1 MRNFGIR
8 VIGLNKRRASNKFAP
23 KGTEYVLVE
32 YSEEAKA
39 YRLRKKCTRSI
50 VKKRDVRFLE
60 GDDVLIRKGMETDYI
75 EDAYNA
81 PLLKD
86 VIANPQINHQ
96 TRILTVN
103 LQTNRRMRI
112 LVTARTHKRRS
123 SMSPHHHAVEAD
135 QLL

>member
-1 MRNFGIR
+1 M
-8 VIGLNKRRASNKFAP
+8 
-23 KGTEYVLVE
+23 
-32 YSEEAKA
+32 
-39 YRLRKKCTRSI
+39 
-50 VKKRDVRFLE
+50 KKRDVRFLE

-103 LQTNRRMRI
+103 LQPNHRMRI
-112 LVTARTHKRRS
+112 LAARMHKRRS

>member
-1 MRNFGIR
+1 M
-8 VIGLNKRRASNKFAP
+8 
-23 KGTEYVLVE
+23 
-32 YSEEAKA
+32 
-39 YRLRKKCTRSI
+39 
-50 VKKRDVRFLE
+50 KKRDVRFLE
-60 GDDVLIRKGMETDYI
+60 DDDVLIRKGKETDYI

-86 VIANPQINHQ
+86 EVIANPQITHQ

-103 LQTNRRMRI
+103 PQPNHRMRV
-112 LVTARTHKRRS
+112 LTERTHKRRS